1 MGDEETLEDSEEIW
15 QLHSSPDVLLLNP
28 EPRKGGRGSVFGGMM
43 SDVDEDEDDED
54 GDFKMLTPSK
64 PSRRPAVLS

>member
-28 EPRKGGRGSVFGGMM
+28 EPRKGAGGSLFGGMM
-43 SDVDEDEDDED
+43 SDVDEDDED
-54 GDFKMLTPSK
+54 GDFRMMTPSK